1 MVIGL
6 VRVAQSIL
14 FLALSLEREI
24 DWWSNLW
31 GLDSLRECETVAV
44 VYLDLA
50 ISIQLNIF
58 STRNKKF
65 FFMTS
70 EKQDASPPP
79 SVILMVPVFASLA
92 FATIIAATWP
102 GIDTEILGSGAPLR
116 GTPNL
121 FYILVTWLYGLV
133 WFVIVEFVKVSIP
146 CINIYIVHSILCYSI
161 FRFSVAFFKSDHCFA
176 GGLHRV
182 L

>member
-1 MVIGL
+1 M
-6 VRVAQSIL
+6 L
-14 FLALSLEREI
+14 FLTLSLEREI
-24 DWWSNLW
+24 DWWNIW

-79 SVILMVPVFASLA
+79 SWILMLPVFGSLA
-92 FATIIAATWP
+92 LATIIAATWP
-102 GIDTEILGSGAPLR
+102 GIDARLGSGAPLKS
-116 GTPNL
+116 PKIE
-121 FYILVTWLYGLV
+121 YILVTWLYGIV
-133 WFVIVEFVKVSIP
+133 WFMIVEVVKVST
-146 CINIYIVHSILCYSI
+146 LC
-161 FRFSVAFFKSDHCFA
+161 VNEC
-176 GGLHRV
+176 LHRPQHFSPFYF
-182 L
+182 